1 MNIRNFQIFKV
12 LLLLLLLVTVASAQ
26 KPKTTFTA
34 SGYYTSGSYS
44 TNNSSESFSF
54 YGIVDIKR
62 LDRIVLGYD
71 NLTIDI
77 PDSNWIYEQNF
88 FVVSGMKN
96 LYPFYL
102 KFDYAYATGQY
113 AEKYRGR
120 YFYGSITD
128 GTHIIHASLLY
139 NINLFFLGLGGTYSI
154 GTGYYDLNTTY
165 FEGKISWHP
174 SIYFNVTLMPSY
186 TTTDD
191 DRSSFSFGA
200 ELFYSP
206 AAFVNFSLRGFIGD
220 RVTYYNSDYQ
230 TLYNQIDTQTSAY
243 SITMRLLADKPFN
256 IIGIYQSR
264 DFTNYTINYFTVG
277 IKYRF

>member
-1 MNIRNFQIFKV
+1 MNIRKFQIDKI
-12 LLLLLLLVTVASAQ
+12 LLLLMFFVTVVSAQ
-26 KPKTTFTA
+26 KLKTTFTA
-34 SGYYTSGSYS
+34 SAYYTMGDYS

-54 YGIVDIKR
+54 YGIIDIKR

-120 YFYGSITD
+120 KFYGSITD
-128 GTHIIHASLLY
+128 GTHIINGSLLY
-139 NINLFFLGLGGTYSI
+139 NLDLFFLGVGGTYSTS
-154 GTGYYDLNTTY
+154 TGYYDLNTTY
-165 FEGKISWHP
+165 LEGKVTWHP
-174 SIYFNVTLMPSY
+174 SNFFNITLMPAY
-186 TTTDD
+186 TTTND
-191 DRSSFSFGA
+191 DRSGFSLGA

-206 AAFVNFSLRGFIGD
+206 AAFVNFSLRGFTGD

-230 TLYNQIDTQTSAY
+230 TLYNQIDTQASAY
-243 SITMRLLADKPFN
+243 SIIMKLLADKPFN
-256 IIGIYQSR
+256 IVAAYQSR

-277 IKYRF
+277 LIYRF